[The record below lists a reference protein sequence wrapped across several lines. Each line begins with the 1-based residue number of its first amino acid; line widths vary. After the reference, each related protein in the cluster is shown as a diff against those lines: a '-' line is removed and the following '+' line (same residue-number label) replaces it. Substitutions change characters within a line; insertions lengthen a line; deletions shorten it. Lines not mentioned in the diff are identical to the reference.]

1 MKFPS
6 RHIAILLILS
16 LAALFG
22 YQIYWLSGL
31 YRSSIKSKEDEINLA
46 LQKADYAEIM
56 ERLREVSASGRHGTI
71 DLNTGWS
78 QDSVS
83 SPVSVHTN
91 PIVINENGSE
101 SVSVSV
107 LGENERNHGKN
118 VEGSKSVSVS
128 VTTVQVDG
136 NPGSDN
142 EQTQYAYAISNSQ
155 ESTDYYQRGM
165 HAGVDVLAEVNFHK
179 LDSLLSMMLADYGLN
194 VPHRLQMLSDSTT
207 TAAVSTPGYKP
218 SGRARNY
225 AYVYG
230 KTLADKY
237 ELTIEPLSGLVFR
250 EMSGVIA
257 ASLILFLLLAFSFWF
272 LIHAMLKQKSLEEM
286 KSDFTNNITH
296 ELKTPVAVA
305 YAAND
310 ALLNFEAGNDP
321 EKRREYLE
329 ISQSQLKKLEGMI
342 EQILSM
348 SMESRKTFEL
358 RKEDIPL
365 KPLLQNLADQHR
377 LSTEKPCEI
386 HIESE
391 DALVIHADRF
401 HFGNVISNLIDN
413 AIKYSGP
420 SVHIVIK
427 AKTVPG
433 GVEISVKDDG
443 IGIAPDKQKHIF
455 EKFYRVPTG
464 DIHDVKGYGLGLYY
478 AKTMVE
484 KHGGTISVSSAQGK
498 GSEFRIFIPMA
509 S

>member
-6 RHIAILLILS
+6 RRIVILLILS

-31 YRSSIKSKEDEINLA
+31 YRSSIKSKESEINLA
-46 LQKADYAEIM
+46 LQKADYAEMM
-56 ERLREVSASGRHGTI
+56 ERLRTVSASGRHGSL
-71 DLNTGWS
+71 DLDTGWS
-78 QDSVS
+78 EDNVVS
-83 SPVSVHTN
+83 HVTVRTD
-91 PIVINENGSE
+91 PIVINED
-101 SVSVSV
+101 
-107 LGENERNHGKN
+107 
-118 VEGSKSVSVS
+118 GSKSIS
-128 VTTVQVDG
+128 VTTVQVDRNAG
-136 NPGSDN
+136 EDN
-142 EQTQYAYAISNSQ
+142 DNSQYAYAISNSQ

-165 HAGVDVLAEVNFHK
+165 HAGVDILAEVNFHK
-179 LDSLLSMMLADYGLN
+179 LDSLLSMMLDDYGLN
-194 VPHRLQMLSDSTT
+194 VPHRLQMLTDSTMVAT
-207 TAAVSTPGYKP
+207 ISTSGYEP

-225 AYVYG
+225 DYVYG

-257 ASLILFLLLAFSFWF
+257 ASLILFLMLAFSFWF
-272 LIHAMLKQKSLEEM
+272 LVHAMLKQKSLEEM

-321 EKRREYLE
+321 AKRREYLE

-358 RKEDIPL
+358 RKEDITL
-365 KPLLQNLADQHR
+365 KPLLQTLAEQHR
-377 LSTEKPCEI
+377 LSAEKPCSF
-386 HIESE
+386 HIEAE
-391 DALVIHADRF
+391 DDLIIHADRF
-401 HFGNVISNLIDN
+401 HFGNVISNLIEN
-413 AIKYSGP
+413 AIKYSGDA
-420 SVHIVIK
+420 VNIVIR
-427 AKTVPG
+427 AKTTSG
-433 GVEISVKDDG
+433 GVEISVKDNG
-443 IGIAPDKQKHIF
+443 TGIAPDKQKHIF
-455 EKFYRVPTG
+455 DKFYRVPTG

-484 KHGGTISVSSAQGK
+484 KHGGTISVSSTLGK
-498 GSEFRIFIPMA
+498 GSEFRIFIPQ
-509 S
+509 SFC

>member
-6 RHIAILLILS
+6 RRIVILLILS

-31 YRSSIKSKEDEINLA
+31 YRSSIKSKESEINLA
-46 LQKADYAEIM
+46 LKKADYAEMM
-56 ERLREVSASGRHGTI
+56 ERLRTVSASGRHGSL
-71 DLNTGWS
+71 DLDTGWS
-78 QDSVS
+78 EDHVVS
-83 SPVSVHTN
+83 HVTVRTD
-91 PIVINENGSE
+91 PIVINED
-101 SVSVSV
+101 
-107 LGENERNHGKN
+107 
-118 VEGSKSVSVS
+118 GSKSIS
-128 VTTVQVDG
+128 VTTVQVDRNAG
-136 NPGSDN
+136 EDN
-142 EQTQYAYAISNSQ
+142 DNSQYAYAISNSQ

-165 HAGVDVLAEVNFHK
+165 HAGVDILAEVNFHK
-179 LDSLLSMMLADYGLN
+179 LDSLLSMMLDDYGLN
-194 VPHRLQMLSDSTT
+194 VPHRLQMLTDSTMVAT
-207 TAAVSTPGYKP
+207 ISTSGYEP

-225 AYVYG
+225 DFIYG

-237 ELTIEPLSGLVFR
+237 ELTIEPLTGIVFR

-257 ASLILFLLLAFSFWF
+257 ASLILFLMLAFSFWF
-272 LIHAMLKQKSLEEM
+272 LVHAMLKQKSLEEM

-321 EKRREYLE
+321 AKRREYLE

-358 RKEDIPL
+358 RKEDITL
-365 KPLLQNLADQHR
+365 KPLLQTLAEQHR
-377 LSTEKPCEI
+377 LSAEKPCSF
-386 HIESE
+386 HIEAE
-391 DALVIHADRF
+391 DDLIIHADRF
-401 HFGNVISNLIDN
+401 HFGNVISNLIEN
-413 AIKYSGP
+413 AIKYSGDA
-420 SVHIVIK
+420 INIIIR
-427 AKTVPG
+427 AKTTSG
-433 GVEISVKDDG
+433 GVEISVKDNG

-455 EKFYRVPTG
+455 DKFYRVPTG

-484 KHGGTISVSSAQGK
+484 KHGGTISVSSTLGK
-498 GSEFRIFIPMA
+498 GSEFRIFIPQ
-509 S
+509 SFC

>member
-6 RHIAILLILS
+6 RRIVILLILS

-31 YRSSIKSKEDEINLA
+31 YRSSIKSKESEINLA
-46 LQKADYAEIM
+46 LQKADYAEMM
-56 ERLREVSASGRHGTI
+56 ERLRTVSASGRHGSL
-71 DLNTGWS
+71 DLDTGWS
-78 QDSVS
+78 EDNVVS
-83 SPVSVHTN
+83 HVTVRTD
-91 PIVINENGSE
+91 PIVINED
-101 SVSVSV
+101 
-107 LGENERNHGKN
+107 
-118 VEGSKSVSVS
+118 GSKSIS
-128 VTTVQVDG
+128 VTTVQVDRNAG
-136 NPGSDN
+136 EDN
-142 EQTQYAYAISNSQ
+142 DNSQYAYAISNSQ

-165 HAGVDVLAEVNFHK
+165 HAGVDILAEVNFHK
-179 LDSLLSMMLADYGLN
+179 LDSLLSMMLDDYGLN
-194 VPHRLQMLSDSTT
+194 VPHRLQMLTDSTMVAT
-207 TAAVSTPGYKP
+207 ISTFGYEP

-225 AYVYG
+225 DFIYG

-257 ASLILFLLLAFSFWF
+257 ASLILFLMLAFSFWF
-272 LIHAMLKQKSLEEM
+272 LVHAMLKQKSLEEM

-321 EKRREYLE
+321 EKRREYLK

-348 SMESRKTFEL
+348 SMESRKTLEL
-358 RKEDIPL
+358 RKEDITL
-365 KPLLQNLADQHR
+365 KPLLQTLAEQHR
-377 LSTEKPCEI
+377 LSAEKPCSF
-386 HIESE
+386 HIEAE
-391 DALVIHADRF
+391 DDLVIHADRF

-413 AIKYSGP
+413 AIKYSGDG
-420 SVHIVIK
+420 VNIAIR
-427 AKTVPG
+427 AKTTSG
-433 GVEISVKDDG
+433 GVEISVKDNG
-443 IGIAPDKQKHIF
+443 TGIAPDKQKHIF
-455 EKFYRVPTG
+455 DKFYRVPTG

-484 KHGGTISVSSAQGK
+484 KHGGTISVSSTLGK
-498 GSEFRIFIPMA
+498 GSEFRIFIPQ
-509 S
+509 SFC

>member
-6 RHIAILLILS
+6 RRIVILLILS

-31 YRSSIKSKEDEINLA
+31 YRSSIKSKESEINLA
-46 LQKADYAEIM
+46 LQKADYAEMM
-56 ERLREVSASGRHGTI
+56 ERLRTVSASGRHGSL
-71 DLNTGWS
+71 DLDTGWS
-78 QDSVS
+78 EDNVVS
-83 SPVSVHTN
+83 HVTVRTD
-91 PIVINENGSE
+91 PIVINED
-101 SVSVSV
+101 
-107 LGENERNHGKN
+107 
-118 VEGSKSVSVS
+118 GSKSIS
-128 VTTVQVDG
+128 VTTVQVDRNAG
-136 NPGSDN
+136 EDN
-142 EQTQYAYAISNSQ
+142 DNSQYAYAISNSQ

-165 HAGVDVLAEVNFHK
+165 HAGVDILAEVNFHK
-179 LDSLLSMMLADYGLN
+179 LDSLLSMMLDDYGLN
-194 VPHRLQMLSDSTT
+194 VPHRLQMLTDSTMVAT
-207 TAAVSTPGYKP
+207 ISTSGYEP

-225 AYVYG
+225 DFIYG

-237 ELTIEPLSGLVFR
+237 ELTIEPLTGIVFR

-257 ASLILFLLLAFSFWF
+257 ASLILFLMLAFSFWF
-272 LIHAMLKQKSLEEM
+272 LVHAMLKQKSLEEM

-321 EKRREYLE
+321 AKRREYLE

-365 KPLLQNLADQHR
+365 KPLLQTLAEQHR
-377 LSTEKPCEI
+377 LSAEKPCSF
-386 HIESE
+386 HIEAE
-391 DALVIHADRF
+391 DDLIIHADRF
-401 HFGNVISNLIDN
+401 HFGNVISNLIEN
-413 AIKYSGP
+413 AIKYSGDA
-420 SVHIVIK
+420 VNIVIR
-427 AKTVPG
+427 AKTTSG
-433 GVEISVKDDG
+433 GVEISVKDNG

-455 EKFYRVPTG
+455 DKFYRVPTG

-484 KHGGTISVSSAQGK
+484 KHGGTISVSSTLGK
-498 GSEFRIFIPMA
+498 GSEFRIFIPQ
-509 S
+509 SFC

>member
-6 RHIAILLILS
+6 RRIVILLILS

-31 YRSSIKSKEDEINLA
+31 YRSSIKSKESEINLA
-46 LQKADYAEIM
+46 LQKADYAEMM
-56 ERLREVSASGRHGTI
+56 ERLRTVSASGRHGSL
-71 DLNTGWS
+71 DLDTGWS
-78 QDSVS
+78 EDHVVS
-83 SPVSVHTN
+83 HVTVRTD
-91 PIVINENGSE
+91 PIVINED
-101 SVSVSV
+101 
-107 LGENERNHGKN
+107 
-118 VEGSKSVSVS
+118 GSKSIS
-128 VTTVQVDG
+128 VTTVQVDRNAG
-136 NPGSDN
+136 EDN
-142 EQTQYAYAISNSQ
+142 DNSQYAYAISNSQ

-165 HAGVDVLAEVNFHK
+165 HAGVDILAEVNFHK
-179 LDSLLSMMLADYGLN
+179 LDSLLSMMLDDYGLN
-194 VPHRLQMLSDSTT
+194 VPHRLQMLTDSTMVAT
-207 TAAVSTPGYKP
+207 ISTSGYEP

-225 AYVYG
+225 DFIYG

-257 ASLILFLLLAFSFWF
+257 ASLILFLMLAFSFWF
-272 LIHAMLKQKSLEEM
+272 LVHAMLKQKSLEEM

-321 EKRREYLE
+321 AKRREYLE

-358 RKEDIPL
+358 RKEDITL
-365 KPLLQNLADQHR
+365 KPLLQTLAEQHR
-377 LSTEKPCEI
+377 LSAEKPCSF
-386 HIESE
+386 HIEAE
-391 DALVIHADRF
+391 DDLIIHADRF
-401 HFGNVISNLIDN
+401 HFGNVISNLIEN
-413 AIKYSGP
+413 AIKYSGDG
-420 SVHIVIK
+420 VNIAIR
-427 AKTVPG
+427 AKTTSG
-433 GVEISVKDDG
+433 GVEISVKDNG
-443 IGIAPDKQKHIF
+443 TGIATDKQKHIF
-455 EKFYRVPTG
+455 DKFYRVPTG

-484 KHGGTISVSSAQGK
+484 KHGGTISVSSTLGK
-498 GSEFRIFIPMA
+498 GSEFRIFIPQ
-509 S
+509 SFC

>member
-6 RHIAILLILS
+6 RRIVILLILS

-31 YRSSIKSKEDEINLA
+31 YRSSIKSKESEINLA
-46 LQKADYAEIM
+46 LQKADYAEMM
-56 ERLREVSASGRHGTI
+56 ERLRTVSASGRHGSL
-71 DLNTGWS
+71 DLDTGWS
-78 QDSVS
+78 EDHVVS
-83 SPVSVHTN
+83 HVTVRTD
-91 PIVINENGSE
+91 PIVINED
-101 SVSVSV
+101 
-107 LGENERNHGKN
+107 
-118 VEGSKSVSVS
+118 GSKSIS
-128 VTTVQVDG
+128 VTTVQVDRNAG
-136 NPGSDN
+136 EDN
-142 EQTQYAYAISNSQ
+142 DNSQYAYAISNSQ

-165 HAGVDVLAEVNFHK
+165 HAGVDILAEVNFHK
-179 LDSLLSMMLADYGLN
+179 LDSLLSMMLDDYGLN
-194 VPHRLQMLSDSTT
+194 VPHRLQMLTDSTMVAT
-207 TAAVSTPGYKP
+207 ISTSGYEP

-225 AYVYG
+225 DFIYG

-237 ELTIEPLSGLVFR
+237 ELTIEPLTGIVFR

-257 ASLILFLLLAFSFWF
+257 ASLILFLMLAFSFWF
-272 LIHAMLKQKSLEEM
+272 LVHAMLKQKSLEEM

-365 KPLLQNLADQHR
+365 KPLLQTLAEQHR
-377 LSTEKPCEI
+377 LSAEKPCSF
-386 HIESE
+386 HIEAE
-391 DALVIHADRF
+391 DDLIIHADRF
-401 HFGNVISNLIDN
+401 HFGNVISNLIEN
-413 AIKYSGP
+413 AIKYSGDA
-420 SVHIVIK
+420 VNIVIR
-427 AKTVPG
+427 AKTTSG
-433 GVEISVKDDG
+433 GVEISVKDNG

-455 EKFYRVPTG
+455 DKFYRVPTG

-484 KHGGTISVSSAQGK
+484 KHGGTISVSSTLGK
-498 GSEFRIFIPMA
+498 GSEFRIFIPQ
-509 S
+509 SFC

>member
-6 RHIAILLILS
+6 RRIVILLILS

-31 YRSSIKSKEDEINLA
+31 YRSSIKSKESEINLA
-46 LQKADYAEIM
+46 LQKADYAEMM
-56 ERLREVSASGRHGTI
+56 ERLRTVSASGRHGSL
-71 DLNTGWS
+71 DLDTGWS
-78 QDSVS
+78 EDHVVS
-83 SPVSVHTN
+83 HVTVRTD
-91 PIVINENGSE
+91 PIVINED
-101 SVSVSV
+101 
-107 LGENERNHGKN
+107 
-118 VEGSKSVSVS
+118 GSKSIS
-128 VTTVQVDG
+128 VTTVQVDRNAG
-136 NPGSDN
+136 EDN
-142 EQTQYAYAISNSQ
+142 DNSQYAYAISNSQ

-165 HAGVDVLAEVNFHK
+165 HAGVDILAEVNFHK
-179 LDSLLSMMLADYGLN
+179 LDSLLSMMLDDYGLN
-194 VPHRLQMLSDSTT
+194 VPHRLQMLTDSTMVAT
-207 TAAVSTPGYKP
+207 ISTSGYEP

-225 AYVYG
+225 DFIYG

-237 ELTIEPLSGLVFR
+237 ELTIEPLTGIVFR

-257 ASLILFLLLAFSFWF
+257 ASLILFLMLAFSFWF
-272 LIHAMLKQKSLEEM
+272 LVHAMLKQKSLEEM

-413 AIKYSGP
+413 AIKYSGDA
-420 SVHIVIK
+420 VNIVIR
-427 AKTVPG
+427 AKTTSG
-433 GVEISVKDDG
+433 GVEISVKDNG

-455 EKFYRVPTG
+455 DKFYRVPTG

-484 KHGGTISVSSAQGK
+484 KHGGTISVSSTLGK
-498 GSEFRIFIPMA
+498 GSEFRIFIPQ
-509 S
+509 SFC

>member
-6 RHIAILLILS
+6 RRIVILLILS

-31 YRSSIKSKEDEINLA
+31 YRSSIKSKESEINLA
-46 LQKADYAEIM
+46 LQKADYAEMM
-56 ERLREVSASGRHGTI
+56 ERLRTVSASGRHGSL
-71 DLNTGWS
+71 DLDTGWS
-78 QDSVS
+78 EDNVVS
-83 SPVSVHTN
+83 HVTVRTD
-91 PIVINENGSE
+91 PIVINED
-101 SVSVSV
+101 
-107 LGENERNHGKN
+107 
-118 VEGSKSVSVS
+118 GSKSIS
-128 VTTVQVDG
+128 VTTVQVDRNAG
-136 NPGSDN
+136 EDN
-142 EQTQYAYAISNSQ
+142 DNSQYAYAISNSQ

-165 HAGVDVLAEVNFHK
+165 HAGVDILAEVNFHK
-179 LDSLLSMMLADYGLN
+179 LDSLLSMMLDDYGLN
-194 VPHRLQMLSDSTT
+194 VPHRLQMLTDSTMVAT
-207 TAAVSTPGYKP
+207 ISTFGYEP

-225 AYVYG
+225 DFVYG

-237 ELTIEPLSGLVFR
+237 ELTIEPLTGIVFR

-257 ASLILFLLLAFSFWF
+257 ASLILFLMLAFSFWF
-272 LIHAMLKQKSLEEM
+272 LVHAMLKQKSLEEM

-358 RKEDIPL
+358 RKEDITL
-365 KPLLQNLADQHR
+365 KPLLQTLAEQHR
-377 LSTEKPCEI
+377 LSAEKPCSF
-386 HIESE
+386 HIEAE
-391 DALVIHADRF
+391 DDLIIHADRF
-401 HFGNVISNLIDN
+401 HFGNVISNLIEN
-413 AIKYSGP
+413 AIKYSGDG
-420 SVHIVIK
+420 VNIAIR
-427 AKTVPG
+427 AKTTSG
-433 GVEISVKDDG
+433 GVEISVKDNG
-443 IGIAPDKQKHIF
+443 TGIATDKQKHIF
-455 EKFYRVPTG
+455 DKFYRVPTG

-484 KHGGTISVSSAQGK
+484 KHGGTISVSSTLGK
-498 GSEFRIFIPMA
+498 GSEFRIFIPQ
-509 S
+509 SFC

>member
-6 RHIAILLILS
+6 RRIVILLILS

-31 YRSSIKSKEDEINLA
+31 YRSSIKSKESEINLA
-46 LQKADYAEIM
+46 LQKADYAEMM
-56 ERLREVSASGRHGTI
+56 ERLRTVSASGRHGSL
-71 DLNTGWS
+71 DLDTGWS
-78 QDSVS
+78 EDHVVS
-83 SPVSVHTN
+83 HVTVRTD
-91 PIVINENGSE
+91 PIVINED
-101 SVSVSV
+101 
-107 LGENERNHGKN
+107 
-118 VEGSKSVSVS
+118 GSKSIS
-128 VTTVQVDG
+128 VTTVQVDRNAG
-136 NPGSDN
+136 EDN
-142 EQTQYAYAISNSQ
+142 DNSQYAYAISNSQ

-165 HAGVDVLAEVNFHK
+165 HAGVDILAEVNFHK
-179 LDSLLSMMLADYGLN
+179 LDSLLSMMLDDYGLN
-194 VPHRLQMLSDSTT
+194 VPHRLQMLTDSTMVAT
-207 TAAVSTPGYKP
+207 ISTSGYEP

-225 AYVYG
+225 DFIYG

-237 ELTIEPLSGLVFR
+237 ELTIEPLTGIVFR

-257 ASLILFLLLAFSFWF
+257 ASLILFLMLAFSFWF
-272 LIHAMLKQKSLEEM
+272 LVHAMLKQKSLEEM

-358 RKEDIPL
+358 RKEDITL
-365 KPLLQNLADQHR
+365 KPLLQTLAEQHR
-377 LSTEKPCEI
+377 LSAEKPCSF
-386 HIESE
+386 HIEAE
-391 DALVIHADRF
+391 DDLIIHADRF
-401 HFGNVISNLIDN
+401 HFGNVISNLIEN
-413 AIKYSGP
+413 AIKYSGDA
-420 SVHIVIK
+420 VNIAIR
-427 AKTVPG
+427 AKTTSG
-433 GVEISVKDDG
+433 GVEISVKDNG
-443 IGIAPDKQKHIF
+443 TGIATDKQKHIF
-455 EKFYRVPTG
+455 DKFYRVPTG

-484 KHGGTISVSSAQGK
+484 KHGGTISVSSTLGK
-498 GSEFRIFIPMA
+498 GSEFRIFIPQ
-509 S
+509 SFC